1 LGEGQG
7 AVAHRHMHHAGAVVG
22 LHLLEEGVLRI
33 VVNAAADVVV
43 GELLNHLGARAALR
57 ARGVVV
63 CVMTVVRLQLGE
75 GVGVRVLMSGGSLA
89 RDGCRMV
96 GSMVGSMVVIVVIV
110 VSLEGRPRTD
120 LVRKAAESKHM
131 HPRQQQQERILECM
145 QGGATLCSPPPTLE
159 TGTTSG

>member
-1 LGEGQG
+1 MGEGQG

-96 GSMVGSMVVIVVIV
+96 VIV